1 MVVCGRDPTIKIVD
15 LGRGAISVELRG
27 HEMPVSSVSYKQGK
41 VVSGGRDC
49 TTRVWDVESAK
60 TVSKIQIDRNLVT

>member
-1 MVVCGRDPTIKIVD
+1 MVTCGRDPTIKIVD
-15 LGRGAISVELRG
+15 LEHGAITCELSG
-27 HEMPVSSVSYKQGK
+27 HEMPVSSVSYKEGK

-60 TVSKIQIDRNLVT
+60 TICKRKIDRNLVT